1 MFVTNH
7 ARPSRRQRERLR
19 HREEILTAAQAV
31 FSEKGYVSAT
41 MEEIAARSE
50 YALATV
56 YNLFGNKAELY
67 SETVLLQI
75 ERFRSEVRS
84 ALAQGETPRDK
95 VARYFACRM
104 ELFWQDPQFFRFFH
118 HGPLGAIDAHTGF
131 LPEVRRRYERVL
143 RQLRD
148 IFTEGIA
155 RGEFRPLGGEL
166 LALGL
171 EGLLRVYVE
180 ALSEREGTARSRETE
195 QNLLD
200 LFLKGAAA

>member
-1 MFVTNH
+1 VTTST
-7 ARPSRRQRERLR
+7 RPSRRQRERLR
-19 HREEILTAAQAV
+19 HREEILAAAQAV

-56 YNLFGNKAELY
+56 YNLFGNKSELY

-75 ERFRSEVRS
+75 ERFRTEVRS
-84 ALAQGETPRDK
+84 ALAQGETPREK

-104 ELFWQDPQFFRFFH
+104 ELFWHDPQFFRFFH
-118 HGPLGAIDAHTGF
+118 HGPLGAIADAHTGF
-131 LPEVRRRYERVL
+131 LPEVRRRYERVM

-148 IFTEGIA
+148 IFNEGIA

-171 EGLLRVYVE
+171 EALLRVYVE
-180 ALSEREGTARSRETE
+180 TLSEREGTARSQEAE